1 MDDGSWDVPVAC
13 AEMRR
18 DQPGESDTFDIR
30 TSRASGDLAR
40 LLNEPEFGDHQFR
53 VQQFAVWTITNDPLR
68 RNYTP
73 LGSTLSV
80 FGTGPTDDEFNAI
93 RDLLE
98 AADIEPSDY
107 RAFR

>member
-1 MDDGSWDVPVAC
+1 
-13 AEMRR
+13 
-18 DQPGESDTFDIR
+18 
-30 TSRASGDLAR
+30 
-40 LLNEPEFGDHQFR
+40 
-53 VQQFAVWTITNDPLR
+53 VWTITNDPLR